1 MTAQLFQKQQKYKIH
16 LNFYSRY
23 LGYITLNEG
32 LPEKREHFSKT
43 RKSKKGKSKKH
54 RIEKTESRDVS
65 KGATGATLVAPK
77 FLDTLTL
84 SPPRGADSANH
95 LRRVATRLFPWLR
108 SCLYQPE
115 WADCATHITM

>member
-1 MTAQLFQKQQKYKIH
+1 MTAQLFQKQQKCKIH

-43 RKSKKGKSKKH
+43 RKSKKHKSKKH
-54 RIEKTESRDVS
+54 RIKKTESRDVS

-84 SPPRGADSANH
+84 SPPRGADSAHHCRGCNYFFH
-95 LRRVATRLFPWLR
+95 LVTSLESNVFV
-108 SCLYQPE
+108 
-115 WADCATHITM
+115 IF